1 MIKLER
7 YVSYLAICM
16 TSFTQESRRPSSLPL
31 LWCNP
36 RVTCNINYRSQRSLL
51 FGGSI
56 GRRSGGESIIFGTD
70 CLYWTTQKWNIACG
84 GGDIGQ
90 RDSTSRALSKWN
102 LGLGVCLISPCF
114 SHLIRLSLTRI
125 NAAEEVLAA
134 SPERGLLNLL
144 ILVKIDA
151 QLKAIGAPT
160 TIRVNSLNMCVLPVR
175 AVFRVSARRL
185 RPITFDGVFL
195 LN

>member
-1 MIKLER
+1 
-7 YVSYLAICM
+7 V
-16 TSFTQESRRPSSLPL
+16 
-31 LWCNP
+31 
-36 RVTCNINYRSQRSLL
+36 
-51 FGGSI
+51 
-56 GRRSGGESIIFGTD
+56 
-70 CLYWTTQKWNIACG
+70 
-84 GGDIGQ
+84 
-90 RDSTSRALSKWN
+90 LSKWN

-134 SPERGLLNLL
+134 SPERGLLSLL

-160 TIRVNSLNMCVLPVR
+160 AIRVNPLNMCVLPVR
-175 AVFRVSARRL
+175 AVSRVSARRL